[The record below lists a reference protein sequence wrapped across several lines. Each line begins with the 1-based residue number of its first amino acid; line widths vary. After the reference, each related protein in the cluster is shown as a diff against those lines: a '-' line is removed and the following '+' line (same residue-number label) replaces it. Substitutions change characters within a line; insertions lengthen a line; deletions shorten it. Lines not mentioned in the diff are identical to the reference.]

1 MLSASFYHRSR
12 VSARLVTRGSRDT
25 VANVMALELNFQ
37 KKYYLLMA
45 VKAILADLAAV

>member
-25 VANVMALELNFQ
+25 VANVMGLELIFQ

-45 VKAILADLAAV
+45 VKAILADFAAV